1 MLQYII
7 LIPII
12 IVIAIH
18 TLSAGFFFG
27 RSQSMPDTL
36 A

>member
-18 TLSAGFFFG
+18 KLSTGFH
-27 RSQSMPDTL
+27 L
-36 A
+36 AVANQCQILA